1 MEIIL
6 ALAIFFLFAGILQ
19 IQKKLDLIER
29 RINEVESNLE
39 EEIKNYGIDQ
49 YPDLNPYGVDL
60 ESDESD
66 MLYEKAKEL
75 VLKSGKTQASHLQEK
90 LRIGYARAIAL
101 IEKMEK
107 DGILGPTDGVNPRK
121 ILKN

>member
-1 MEIIL
+1 
-6 ALAIFFLFAGILQ
+6 
-19 IQKKLDLIER
+19 
-29 RINEVESNLE
+29 
-39 EEIKNYGIDQ
+39 
-49 YPDLNPYGVDL
+49 
-60 ESDESD
+60 